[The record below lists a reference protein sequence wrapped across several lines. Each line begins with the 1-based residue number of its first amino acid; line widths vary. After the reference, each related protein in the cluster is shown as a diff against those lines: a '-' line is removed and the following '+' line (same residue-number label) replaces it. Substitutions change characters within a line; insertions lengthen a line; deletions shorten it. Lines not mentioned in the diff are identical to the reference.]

1 MLFNCSFNVEIEI
14 ATYVFKIFLNILGWL
29 IVTFFLR
36 ELFFAV
42 DKISSQRFSFR
53 NYFRWYIKSFCKIL
67 IYFAQLSSF
76 THTTESKNN
85 PLKLQGSQAQ
95 PWTV

>member
-36 ELFFAV
+36 GLFFAV

-53 NYFRWYIKSFCKIL
+53 NYFGWYIK
-67 IYFAQLSSF
+67 
-76 THTTESKNN
+76 
-85 PLKLQGSQAQ
+85 
-95 PWTV
+95 